1 MKRILFALMLISSLT
16 ALAQYDRAVVSLSR
30 LDYVY
35 YNIENPMSVAVP
47 GLMPKDIE
55 VSIGE
60 DRAYLH
66 RDPDGSNRND
76 LLVRPKDSTGT
87 ITVHIDERIDPNR
100 TRSRGILRFRVI
112 TIPSPTLYLGY
123 VRQGDTI
130 SLSDLLTKGYI
141 QVKAQYEDFNFPI
154 EEPQI
159 ISYQINRSQYFN
171 LPIEVEGS
179 KLTTEV
185 KEMLSTARRDETV
198 FLDNVRVRLPDERTV
213 TLHAEFPLR

>member
-55 VSIGE
+55 ASICE

-112 TIPSPTLYLGY
+112 TIPNPTLFLGY

-141 QVKAQYEDFNFPI
+141 QVKAQYEDFNFPV

-185 KEMLSTARRDETV
+185 KEMLSNARRDETV
-198 FLDNVRVRLPDERTV
+198 FLDNVRVRLPDDRIV

>member
-112 TIPSPTLYLGY
+112 TIPNPTLFLGY

-141 QVKAQYEDFNFPI
+141 QVKAQYEDFNFPV

-198 FLDNVRVRLPDERTV
+198 FLDNVRVRLPDERIV

>member
-112 TIPSPTLYLGY
+112 TIPNPTLFLGY

-141 QVKAQYEDFNFPI
+141 QVKAQYEDFNFPV

>member
-112 TIPSPTLYLGY
+112 TIPNPTLFLGY

-141 QVKAQYEDFNFPI
+141 QVKAQYEDFNFPV

-198 FLDNVRVRLPDERTV
+198 FLDNVRVRLPDERIV
-213 TLHAEFPLR
+213 ILHAEFPLR